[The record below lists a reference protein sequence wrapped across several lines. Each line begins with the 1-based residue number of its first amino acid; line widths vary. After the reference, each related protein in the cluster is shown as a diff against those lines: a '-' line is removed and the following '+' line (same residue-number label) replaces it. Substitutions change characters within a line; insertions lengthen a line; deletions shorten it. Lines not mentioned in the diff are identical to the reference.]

1 MRTSVNTG
9 GRWHAGGEGDGDA
22 ANWATAAWWDGFLSG
37 LPHGFNGSALVIM
50 LAGEMFAQ
58 EDDDGCQT
66 DWDQEDTEEART
78 FRR

>member
-1 MRTSVNTG
+1 VVVVVRRNNLEVEQS
-9 GRWHAGGEGDGDA
+9 A
-22 ANWATAAWWDGFLSG
+22 ADRG
-37 LPHGFNGSALVIM
+37 ALVTM
-50 LAGEMFAQ
+50 SAGEMFAQ